1 MAKSIPRVDFGYT
14 PIQPVQTDLAGGTAL
29 VIIDMQYHD
38 ASPDQG
44 FNLATEVIQPG
55 SMAYF
60 NERNES
66 LTIPTI
72 RQLLEY
78 FRARHLP
85 VVHVIVGTDRQD
97 YGDLPERMQ
106 GWVRELEQRSGVR
119 DLLWSGNPAFQ
130 IREELT
136 PAPGEIVITKRSSGA
151 FSSTNI
157 DAILRSAGIRNLIIT
172 GVSTNMCVES
182 TARAAADLGYGCV
195 MVDEGMADYDAQAHE
210 ASLRAFYFN
219 FGRVA
224 PSAEAVIAAMNARAS
239 I

>member
-1 MAKSIPRVDFGYT
+1 VAALTRNLDFGYT
-14 PIQPVQTDLAGGTAL
+14 PIQPVELRRNGETAL
-29 VIIDMQYHD
+29 LIIDMQYHD

-44 FNLATEVIQPG
+44 FNLAAERIQPG

-72 RQLLEY
+72 RRLLDY
-78 FRARHLP
+78 FRLHDLP
-85 VVHVIVGTDRQD
+85 VLHVIVGTDLRD
-97 YGDLPERMQ
+97 YADLPQRMQ
-106 GWVRELEQRSGVR
+106 GWVRELEERSGVP
-119 DLLWSGNPAFQ
+119 DLLWSGNPAFR

-136 PAPGEIVITKRSSGA
+136 PTVGEEIITKHSSGA
-151 FSSTNI
+151 FSGSNI
-157 DAILRSAGIRNLIIT
+157 DAVLKRKGIRNLVIT

-195 MVDEGMADYDAQAHE
+195 IVDEAMADYDAAAHE
-210 ASLRAFYFN
+210 ATLRAFHFN

-224 PSAEAVIAAMNARAS
+224 KGAEDVIAAMDEGAAF
-239 I
+239 